1 LRESGAKLLDFC
13 HTAKLNS
20 TIFSSDIVG
29 CNFFFNYIWAIN
41 N

>member
-20 TIFSSDIVG
+20 TIFHLISLVATSFLTTFG
-29 CNFFFNYIWAIN
+29 Q
-41 N
+41 